1 LVDDALQLAYKF
13 LVCIDV
19 LISGLEL
26 SAQLSFLPVPFGVL
40 ASEHLILRLLS
51 LKPEQ
56 VLPGS
61 LFKLLNNLLRVFFL
75 LLTFGRR
82 SHWRIGQVGKGHL
95 HGRVGLLFETRDLG
109 EQLLVL
115 LYVRVLH

>member
-26 SAQLSFLPVPFGVL
+26 SAQLSFLLVPFGIL
-40 ASEHLILRLLS
+40 ASEHLILLLLR

-61 LFKLLNNLLRVFFL
+61 LFKLLNDLLRVFFL

-82 SHWRIGQVGKGHL
+82 SHGRIGQVGKGHL
-95 HGRVGLLFETRDLG
+95 HRRVGLLLETRDLG
-109 EQLLVL
+109 K
-115 LYVRVLH
+115 